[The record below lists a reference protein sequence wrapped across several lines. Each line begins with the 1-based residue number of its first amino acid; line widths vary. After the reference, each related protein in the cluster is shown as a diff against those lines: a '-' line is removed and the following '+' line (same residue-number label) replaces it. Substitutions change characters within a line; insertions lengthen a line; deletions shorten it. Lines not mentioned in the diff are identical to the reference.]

1 MIGAYLKKNLEDKT
15 FKQSLQVNVDCQR
28 KQFTVSGQCLV
39 TLRRFGT
46 ATENWGWNVHFDFCY
61 LENLEQEQH
70 FLYSFKLKLIV
81 SEPIFSVKEKS
92 SELSQLKHHYPC
104 TKENLLSKHTID
116 MLKNVHNC
124 PWLSGTYTVLHCKLS
139 DPIVSWERSRLN

>member
-46 ATENWGWNVHFDFCY
+46 ATENWG
-61 LENLEQEQH
+61 
-70 FLYSFKLKLIV
+70 
-81 SEPIFSVKEKS
+81 
-92 SELSQLKHHYPC
+92 
-104 TKENLLSKHTID
+104 
-116 MLKNVHNC
+116 
-124 PWLSGTYTVLHCKLS
+124 
-139 DPIVSWERSRLN
+139 